1 MYEQLLSPGR
11 IGRLE
16 LGNRIAMAPM
26 GVEIVD
32 ADGLVREPLIRYY
45 EERARGGA
53 GLLISEVCAV
63 AYPRGANSAHQ
74 ISLAS
79 DDALPGLRELASRV
93 QRHGAKLA
101 LQLVHHGKVSRL
113 DIQQGR
119 EVLMP
124 SEPRFRGANDQG
136 SDLSAEELRLVT
148 AAFGG
153 LRAKIRPA
161 THADLAEV
169 VEAFAAAALRCRLA
183 GVDGV
188 EVHAAHGY
196 LLAEFLS
203 PAWNFR
209 TDEYGG
215 SIENR
220 ARLLCEVLRACKQ
233 RAGADYPVW
242 CRIDAVEFRTPGGI
256 RFDDARRTA
265 EIAAEAGAD
274 AIHVSAYAD
283 SSSAVG
289 FTDAPLPDRAA
300 AYVEYAAGIR
310 ARVNVPVIAVGRIE
324 PELGDQLIREGRA
337 DFIAMARKL
346 LADPELPRKLAEGRP
361 GSVRPCIYCYTCVA
375 QAFFDRSVRCAVNP
389 ATAHEGEFADTERS
403 RAAQP
408 KRVVIV
414 GGGPAGMEAARVA
427 ARRGHQ
433 VTLFEKERRLGGSL
447 RFAGLVYEPNERLLR
462 WLEHELRREPVV
474 LRLGEAATPEAI
486 AALAPDQVWVAVGAK
501 RVRAAIPGADLP
513 QVFDGEDLRGLLA
526 GDAPEVAR
534 RLAPLA
540 RIAVRAGRW
549 LGVSAEPG
557 RLRRASRWY
566 LPLGRRVVIV
576 GGGLVGLELAAF
588 LAERE
593 RRVAVLEQGEV
604 LGIELAHPRRWRL
617 LHELRSAKVELV
629 TRAHVRAIRPGAVDF
644 ERESDA
650 GAALS
655 ESRPADA
662 VLLAIGLEANPSF
675 AAALRARGLAVR
687 EIGDCAGV
695 GYLEGAIQS
704 GFRAAAE
711 L

>member
-16 LGNRIAMAPM
+16 LANHIAMAPM

-79 DDALPGLRELASRV
+79 DDALPGLRELAARV

-124 SEPRFRGANDQG
+124 SEPRFRGANDQA
-136 SDLSAEELRLVT
+136 SDLSPEELRLVA

-161 THADLAEV
+161 TPADLAEV

-183 GVDGV
+183 GIDGV

-265 EIAAEAGAD
+265 EIAVEAGAD

-289 FTDAPLPDRAA
+289 FTEAPLPDRAA

-403 RAAQP
+403 RAALP

-513 QVFDGEDLRGLLA
+513 HVFDGEDLRGLLA

-549 LGVSAEPG
+549 LGATAEPE
-557 RLRRASRWY
+557 RLRRASRWF

-593 RRVAVLEQGEV
+593 RRVVVLEQGAV
-604 LGIELAHPRRWRL
+604 LGLELAHPRRWRL

-629 TRAHVRAIRPGAVDF
+629 TSARVRAIRPGAVDF
-644 ERESDA
+644 ERASDA
-650 GAALS
+650 GEAVS

-675 AAALRARGLAVR
+675 AEALRARGLAVR